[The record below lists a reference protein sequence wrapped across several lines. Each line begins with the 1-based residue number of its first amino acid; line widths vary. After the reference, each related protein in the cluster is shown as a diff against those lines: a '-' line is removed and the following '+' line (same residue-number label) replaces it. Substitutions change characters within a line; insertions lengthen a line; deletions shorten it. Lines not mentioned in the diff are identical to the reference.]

1 MKCVCREEGEGEA
14 KEAGEG
20 GRKEELEKERR
31 RGSNDFQ
38 AISMCTL
45 VCSMHLEVSNPVS
58 NILVAGGLL
67 IGQFDSFADCTQER
81 LATHS
86 EVSRT
91 IDNHLQTLNLK
102 E

>member
-1 MKCVCREEGEGEA
+1 MIFKLDALVHLCVQCA
-14 KEAGEG
+14 
-20 GRKEELEKERR
+20 
-31 RGSNDFQ
+31 
-38 AISMCTL
+38 
-45 VCSMHLEVSNPVS
+45 HLEVSNPVS
-58 NILVAGGLL
+58 DILVAGGLL
-67 IGQFDSFADCTQER
+67 IGQFNSFADCTQER

>member
-1 MKCVCREEGEGEA
+1 MEE
-14 KEAGEG
+14 KKAGV
-20 GRKEELEKERR
+20 RRELERKKE
-31 RGSNDFQ
+31 S
-38 AISMCTL
+38 S
-45 VCSMHLEVSNPVS
+45 SMHLEVSNPVS

-67 IGQFDSFADCTQER
+67 IGQFDSIADCTQEG

-102 E
+102 EECS